1 MVLPLLK
8 LGTLALK
15 TLSKPIAA
23 RLKKEAGLHPKFRNL
38 IISMAQV
45 LLLLS
50 FKLEGVV
57 RLFILENGL
66 VVWWL
71 YGFQNWNGW
80 CFISIWLLQNQCTVI
95 CVVKYR
101 RSIMPIFVPFWL
113 KSFPFVWCIQNS
125 LFPNIYCWHCLL
137 WVNIFCA
144 LCFYF
149 FFRCRYFLIL
159 LLGAFSILRVRI
171 MPAYAVKKITVEWV
185 VGRDC

>member
-57 RLFILENGL
+57 RLFIFENGL

-125 LFPNIYCWHCLL
+125 LFPNIIADTVYYGWIYFVHCAFISSSD
-137 WVNIFCA
+137 VGIFSFCY
-144 LCFYF
+144 LEPFQF
-149 FFRCRYFLIL
+149 FVC
-159 LLGAFSILRVRI
+159 G
-171 MPAYAVKKITVEWV
+171 
-185 VGRDC
+185 